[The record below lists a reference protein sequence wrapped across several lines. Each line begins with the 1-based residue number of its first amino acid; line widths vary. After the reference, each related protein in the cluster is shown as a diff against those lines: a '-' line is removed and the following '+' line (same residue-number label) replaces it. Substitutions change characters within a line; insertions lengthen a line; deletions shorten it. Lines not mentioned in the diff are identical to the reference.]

1 MNALHIKNT
10 VLAVLA
16 ATGSAVAQALGG
28 WDVALKVLICFMA
41 LDYVTGW
48 LVAAVWHKSA
58 KSKTGALDSKASYKG
73 LVKKGVMLA
82 LVWMAALLDQATG
95 SDFARDAVCMFFIA
109 NEGLSILEN
118 TAVMGVPYPAFIKNM
133 LDAIHQ
139 ASDQGERKH
148 GGSHMS
154 TRAGTVPLS
163 DLQFLKIYFNR
174 KRLRSTTANLKKMLA
189 ETGGDAIC
197 NGSIFL
203 RNQQSACHLKADGK
217 VYKAPDYRAWAISW
231 NTPADFGVKTVPN
244 GDANYMECVH
254 LIIGGK
260 KINPVTCGADMRY
273 RAPRTAIGTKNGRF
287 AYYVSKDRRTPEQL
301 RDLLAASGWDNAI
314 MMDGGGSTCFMDSE
328 GKGFTGDGRVI
339 PFFLVW
345 KKKSG
350 DACEPEGE
358 KPMVEINAY
367 SKAKDGDKKLSTNF
381 KVKEFACKDGSDA
394 VLVAP
399 RLVMVLQSLR
409 SHFCAAVTINSAYRT
424 PQYNA
429 KEGGVTD
436 SQHCY
441 GTAADI
447 VVRGK
452 TPAQVAA
459 YARQLMPDWGGVGVY
474 AKKGFTHIDVREAK
488 ADWNG

>member
-1 MNALHIKNT
+1 M
-10 VLAVLA
+10 
-16 ATGSAVAQALGG
+16 
-28 WDVALKVLICFMA
+28 
-41 LDYVTGW
+41 
-48 LVAAVWHKSA
+48 
-58 KSKTGALDSKASYKG
+58 
-73 LVKKGVMLA
+73 
-82 LVWMAALLDQATG
+82 
-95 SDFARDAVCMFFIA
+95 
-109 NEGLSILEN
+109 
-118 TAVMGVPYPAFIKNM
+118 
-133 LDAIHQ
+133 
-139 ASDQGERKH
+139 
-148 GGSHMS
+148 
-154 TRAGTVPLS
+154 TRAGTIPLQ
-163 DLQFLKIYFNR
+163 DLQWLRIYFNR

-203 RNQQSACHLKADGK
+203 RNQQPACHLKADGK

-260 KINPVTCGADMRY
+260 KISPVTCGADMRY

-287 AYYVSKDRRTPEQL
+287 AYYVSKDRRSPEQL
-301 RDLLAASGWDNAI
+301 RDLLVSSGWDNAI
-314 MMDGGGSTCFMDSE
+314 MMDGGGSTCFMDKN
-328 GKGFTGDGRVI
+328 GNGFTGDGRVI

-345 KKKSG
+345 KLKSG
-350 DACEPEGE
+350 DAFEPEGE

-367 SKAKDGDKKLSTNF
+367 SKAKDGGKKLSTNF
-381 KVKEFACKDGSDA
+381 AVREFACKDGSDA

-409 SHFCAAVTINSAYRT
+409 SHFCAAVTINSGYRT

-429 KEGGVTD
+429 KVGGVTD

-459 YARQLMPDWGGVGVY
+459 YARQLMPDWGGVGIY
-474 AKKGFTHIDVREAK
+474 TKEGFTHIDVRESK
-488 ADWNG
+488 ADWTG